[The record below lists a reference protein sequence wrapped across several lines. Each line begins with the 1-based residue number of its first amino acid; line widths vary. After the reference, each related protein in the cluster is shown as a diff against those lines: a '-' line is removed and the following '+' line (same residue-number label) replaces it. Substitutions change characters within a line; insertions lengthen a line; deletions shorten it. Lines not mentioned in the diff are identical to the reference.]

1 MKTALLINASPHGDF
16 SHARQLAHEQLQRLR
31 QRYPDLELIERNLS
45 EQPLP
50 PLDIEYGAA
59 LTKPTAFDAPVF
71 DVSEALIQELERSD
85 VVFVC
90 TPMHNLT
97 VPASLK
103 LWIDYVLR
111 IHRTFSSG
119 PDGKTG
125 LLASR
130 PVYVLV
136 GSGGF
141 HQGPRAKQRDF
152 LTDYLREVFTMLGL
166 SDIHFVYLEG
176 LVFGEEAVA
185 TALQNARQHLAS
197 FALFNESL

>member
-1 MKTALLINASPHGDF
+1 M
-16 SHARQLAHEQLQRLR
+16 HEQLQRLR
-31 QRYPDLELIERNLS
+31 QRYPDLELIERNLAA
-45 EQPLP
+45 QPLP

-119 PDGKTG
+119 PDGKIG
-125 LLASR
+125 LLAAR
-130 PVYVLV
+130 PVYVMV

-185 TALQNARQHLAS
+185 KALQDARQHLADEWAG
-197 FALFNESL
+197 ALDARH